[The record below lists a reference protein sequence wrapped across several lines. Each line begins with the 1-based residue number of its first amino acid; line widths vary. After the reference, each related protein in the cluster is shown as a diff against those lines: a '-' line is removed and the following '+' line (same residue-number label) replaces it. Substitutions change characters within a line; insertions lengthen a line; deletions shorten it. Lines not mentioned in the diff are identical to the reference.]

1 MKIDI
6 ISSIFNSEE
15 YLSAFLINVCNQTIF
30 KDCFLHIISPSINE
44 KEKRILAFFLNKY
57 SNITVTDL
65 QKKSSIYESWN
76 IAIKNSSSEYI
87 TNMNCDDSKCPHS
100 LERYLLEIQSQDD
113 IDLVFSDSFIATEKN
128 VSFSDNRL
136 KYAYKFPEEI
146 SIENLLKYN
155 PPHQSP
161 MWRRKLHDK
170 FGFFD
175 EKMFSASDSEFW
187 LRCYHG
193 GAKFKKI
200 NEILNVYYFN
210 PNGVSTSSNRASERI
225 KEEQENKTRYAKMF
239 DYVGEVNGKTE
250 DIIYKI

>member
-15 YLSAFLINVCNQTIF
+15 YLSTFLINVCNQTIF

-44 KEKRILAFFLNKY
+44 KEKRILNFFLNKH
-57 SNITVTDL
+57 SNIKVTDL

-87 TNMNCDDSKCPHS
+87 TNMNCDDCKYPHS
-100 LERYLLEIQSQDD
+100 LERHLLEIDSQED
-113 IDLVFSDSFIATEKN
+113 IDLVFSDSFLATSKN
-128 VSFSDNRL
+128 ISLFDTRL
-136 KYAYKFPEEI
+136 KMAYKFPDEI

-161 MWRRKLHDK
+161 MWRRSLHDR

-175 EKMFSASDSEFW
+175 EKMFSASDAEFW

-200 NEILNVYYFN
+200 NEILNIYYFN
-210 PNGVSTSSNRASERI
+210 PRGVSTSSDREAERI
-225 KEEQENKTRYAKMF
+225 KEEEDNKIKYAKMF
-239 DYVGEVNGKTE
+239 NYTGDINGNFE

>member
-1 MKIDI
+1 MKVDV

-30 KDCFLHIISPSINE
+30 KDCYLHIISPCINE
-44 KEKRILAFFLNKY
+44 KEKRILGFFLNKH
-57 SNITVTDL
+57 SNILVTDL

-76 IAIKNSSSEYI
+76 IAIKNSSSKYI

-100 LERYLLEIQSQDD
+100 LERHLLELESQDD
-113 IDLVFSDSFIATEKN
+113 IDLVFSDSFIATQKN
-128 VSFSDNRL
+128 VSYFDSRL

-146 SIENLLKYN
+146 SIGNLLKYN

-161 MWRRKLHDK
+161 MWRRSLHEK

-175 EKMFSASDSEFW
+175 ETMFSAADGEFW

-200 NEILNVYYFN
+200 NEILNVYYLN
-210 PNGVSTSSNRASERI
+210 PNGVSTSSNRASERVT
-225 KEEQENKTRYAKMF
+225 EEQNNKIRYAKMF
-239 DYVGEVNGKTE
+239 GYTEEINGKLE
-250 DIIYKI
+250 DIIFKI